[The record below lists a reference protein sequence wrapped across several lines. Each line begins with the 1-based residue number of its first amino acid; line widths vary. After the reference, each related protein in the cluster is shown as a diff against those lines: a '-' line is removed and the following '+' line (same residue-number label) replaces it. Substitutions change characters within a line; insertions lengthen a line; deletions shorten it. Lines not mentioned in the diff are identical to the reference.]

1 MRREGLLVGTN
12 DVDAYLSCTQEHFEK
27 TNETGGKRFFL
38 FFPNR
43 GTVNPSLGTN
53 GAYHVR
59 CVRDVMNN

>member
-1 MRREGLLVGTN
+1 MRREGLLTGN
-12 DVDAYLSCTQEHFEK
+12 NNVDAYLSCTQEHFESTK
-27 TNETGGKRFFL
+27 ETDRGRFFL

-43 GTVNPSLGTN
+43 GTINPGLGTN